1 MHLPSA
7 GRSVATLRKMN
18 IDKDPELNA
27 FFQALKEKDQAIATP
42 EFPEVV
48 RQGGISWWIP
58 LGIAASL
65 ALGVFLWP
73 SEEVVPEP
81 PAEVIIISLQENEN
95 QEQQIVIEEKTFL
108 ETWESPTAS
117 LLAEY

>member
-1 MHLPSA
+1 
-7 GRSVATLRKMN
+7 MN

-27 FFQALKEKDQAIATP
+27 FFQSLKEKDQTIPTP

-48 RQGGISWWIP
+48 KPRSISWWIP

-65 ALGVFLWP
+65 ALGFFFWP
-73 SEEVVPEP
+73 SEEAVPEP
-81 PAEVIIISLQENEN
+81 PAEVIIITLQENEN
-95 QEQQIVIEEKTFL
+95 QEQQILIEEKTHL